1 MILMERKPP
10 RKRKPPVNQ
19 NKSEFLLLLKY
30 KLQGMAPRERA
41 GLRRRKTLRSLY
53 PLAIERGYAA
63 FINQHMKQIVT
74 MSLDKLSVRLPVWIK
89 QSENV
94 FKVDA
99 TDEELEALL
108 KELERGIES
117 IFMAGGGFAAA
128 FSYVEATAQKVFQF
142 EKNMFMQQTNVV
154 LGLPLNVSQDWWPE
168 ARRLWANENHRLIKS
183 LSQEYITKLNTTL
196 TTAFQSGWSYEETV
210 DQIMKLSDKMT
221 GYRARVIARDQVGKL
236 QYAITRQQFETIG
249 MDGYI
254 WTSSRD
260 ERVRGNPFGIYP
272 KAVPSHW
279 EIDGKIC
286 KYSNPTVYSEDGRK
300 WEPRTGLMPLVHPG
314 QAILCRCTASPYWLP
329 LIEEAE
335 RLL

>member
-1 MILMERKPP
+1 M
-10 RKRKPPVNQ
+10 NQ
-19 NKSEFLLLLKY
+19 NKSEFQLFLKHR
-30 KLQGMAPRERA
+30 LQGMAPRERA
-41 GLRRRKTLRSLY
+41 GLKKRKSLKSIY
-53 PLAIERGYAA
+53 PVAIERAYAGA
-63 FINQHMKQIVT
+63 ISLHMKQVVNRA
-74 MSLDKLSVRLPVWIK
+74 LSALETKLPVWIK
-89 QSENV
+89 KSDNV

-99 TDEELEALL
+99 TDDELEALL
-108 KELERGIES
+108 KELEQGIES
-117 IFMAGGGFAAA
+117 IFLAGGGFAAA
-128 FSYVEATAQKVFQF
+128 FSYVEATAQKLLMF
-142 EKNMFMQQTNVV
+142 EKNMFQQQVNVV
-154 LGLPLNVSQDWWPE
+154 LGMPMNLSYDWWPE

-183 LSQEYITKLNTTL
+183 LSQEYIAKLNTTL

-221 GYRARVIARDQVGKL
+221 GYRARVIALDQVGKL
-236 QYAITRQQFETIG
+236 QYAITRQQFESIG

-254 WTSSRD
+254 WTSARD
-260 ERVRGNPFGIYP
+260 EKVRGNPFGIYP

-286 KYSNPTVYSEDGRK
+286 KYSDPTVFSEDGRK
-300 WEPRTGLMPLVHPG
+300 WEKRTSLMPLVHPG